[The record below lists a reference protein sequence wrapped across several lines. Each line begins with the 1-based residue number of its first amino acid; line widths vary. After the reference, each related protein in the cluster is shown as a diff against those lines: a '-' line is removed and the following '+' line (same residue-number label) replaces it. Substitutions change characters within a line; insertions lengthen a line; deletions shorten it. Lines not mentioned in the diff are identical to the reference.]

1 MFEDLAAL
9 LFASRD
15 YAHRSHLRTGSYAQH
30 KALNEFYDELTNSL
44 DRLIE
49 AYQGRHAVVDLPMID
64 VPTNL
69 NCVQVLSEH
78 LKIIEAVRDE
88 AVGDDR
94 PLQNLVDDICV
105 TYLQTLYKLKTLN

>member
-49 AYQGRHAVVDLPMID
+49 AYQGRHSVIEIPFID
-64 VPTNL
+64 VPSNMNPVL
-69 NCVQVLSEH
+69 VLSEH
-78 LKIIEAVRDE
+78 LKIIEAVRDKAIGE
-88 AVGDDR
+88 DR
-94 PLQNLVDDICV
+94 PLQNLVDDIC
-105 TYLQTLYKLKTLN
+105 TIYLQTIYKLKVLN